1 MIAPDAI
8 RRMILVIRNHLVG
21 VVALT
26 GKVVA
31 AFVTAVFAGLGA
43 GLVLG
48 VTLALIAALG
58 LAGIRVQADDLGVA
72 DEPSVVIDVTPRL
85 V

>member
-1 MIAPDAI
+1 MFDPVAI
-8 RRMILVIRNHLVG
+8 RRFVMVIKNHLVG
-21 VVALT
+21 VVVLT

-31 AFVTAVFAGLGA
+31 AFVAAVFAGMGA
-43 GLVLG
+43 GIVLG
-48 VTLALIAALG
+48 FTLALIAALG

>member
-1 MIAPDAI
+1 MLDPAAI
-8 RRMILVIRNHLVG
+8 RRMVLVIKSHLVG

-26 GKVVA
+26 GKVIATFVA
-31 AFVTAVFAGLGA
+31 AVFAGIGA

-48 VTLALIAALG
+48 ITLALIAALG
-58 LAGIRVQADDLGVA
+58 LAGIRLPDDELIVP
-72 DEPSVVIDVTPRL
+72 DDPSVVIDVTPRL

>member
-1 MIAPDAI
+1 MIDPAAI
-8 RRMILVIRNHLVG
+8 RRLVAVIKSHLVG

-26 GKVVA
+26 GKVLA
-31 AFVTAVFAGLGA
+31 AFVAAVFAGMGA

-48 VTLALIAALG
+48 ITLALIAALG